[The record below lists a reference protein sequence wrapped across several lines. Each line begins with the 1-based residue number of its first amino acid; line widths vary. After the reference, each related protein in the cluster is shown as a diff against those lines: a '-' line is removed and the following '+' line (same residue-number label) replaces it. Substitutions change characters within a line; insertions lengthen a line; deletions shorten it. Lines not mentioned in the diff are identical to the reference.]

1 MNGVLCY
8 AAFVGFSTHI
18 KEIKIQEK
26 CASICQDSSL
36 SQDTRAVLLP
46 RLLLADPKAT
56 PRPRAPYYLVVC
68 TLSMFA

>member
-1 MNGVLCY
+1 MNGALCY
-8 AAFVGFSTHI
+8 AAFVGFSTDI

-26 CASICQDSSL
+26 RASICQDSSL
-36 SQDTRAVLLP
+36 SQDTEVGLLL

-68 TLSMFA
+68 TLSLFG

>member
-8 AAFVGFSTHI
+8 AAFVGFSTDI

-36 SQDTRAVLLP
+36 SQDTRVDLLR

-56 PRPRAPYYLVVC
+56 PRPRARYYLLVC
-68 TLSMFA
+68 TLSMFG